1 MIEVMFTHKNVDY
14 DAISA
19 MDGSCVLCLRMMF
32 KQALRRHLC
41 AQNYGIR
48 MLIWIRTNGINA
60 STYGAN
66 ACK

>member
-1 MIEVMFTHKNVDY
+1 MFTHKNVDY

-19 MDGSCVLCLRMMF
+19 MDGSYVLCLRMMF

>member
-1 MIEVMFTHKNVDY
+1 MLLFTRTKVDY

-19 MDGSCVLCLRMMF
+19 TDRSCALCLRMMF

-48 MLIWIRTNGINA
+48 MLIWIRTNGVNA